1 MSLLVNLFPIG
12 PCLLATVIVTRPCY
26 NKKKKKGRNGSS
38 ELTIIKKASLPLCL
52 DHMLQ
57 NTCKNFLPVSFYTKH
72 SSKEVNMSQ
81 CKSKDMWAMLYS
93 QNKCCPH
100 NPAVSLLVNLLGQ
113 LCLSGYSSCKMQS
126 HHLLVQHQLQELVCF
141 SNGPRDTGGSL
152 NPD

>member
-12 PCLLATVIVTRPCY
+12 PCLLATVIVTIPCH
-26 NKKKKKGRNGSS
+26 NKKKKGRSGSS
-38 ELTIIKKASLPLCL
+38 ELTIIKKASLSLCL

-57 NTCKNFLPVSFYTKH
+57 NTRKNFSPVSFCTKH
-72 SSKEVNMSQ
+72 CSKEVNVSQ
-81 CKSKDMWAMLYS
+81 CKSKDTWAMLYS

-100 NPAVSLLVNLLGQ
+100 NPAMSLLVNLLGQ
-113 LCLSGYSSCKMQS
+113 LCLSGHSSCKMQS
-126 HHLLVQHQLQELVCF
+126 HHLLAQHQQLELVCF